1 MIKKLKPIFQSGL
14 SGRIL
19 KVLILALLPILVFTL
34 AGCSHK
40 PPKNMNSSCKI
51 FYDKSGWYKPMRKSY
66 RKWGVPIAIQ
76 LSIIYHESR
85 FQHDAKTPRR
95 KLFWVIPWFRQSSA
109 YGYAQVQDGT
119 WKEYKRSRG
128 RRFARRDKFKDVVDF
143 MGWYHHQSYRRNG
156 ISKRDAYNLYLAY
169 HEGHGGYARRT
180 YRRKAWLRATA
191 RKVQARANRYQA
203 QLDYCERRLRRWKLW
218 PF

>member
-1 MIKKLKPIFQSGL
+1 MIIIKFS
-14 SGRIL
+14 RAIL
-19 KVLILALLPILVFTL
+19 MTLISVFL
-34 AGCSHK
+34 FACSPT
-40 PPKNMNSSCKI
+40 PPKNMHSSCEI

-66 RKWGVPIAIQ
+66 RKWGIPIAIQ

-95 KLFWVIPWFRQSSA
+95 KLLWVIPWFRQSSA

-119 WKEYKRSRG
+119 WDLYKRSRG

-143 MGWYHHQSYRRNG
+143 MGWYNHQSYIRNG
-156 ISKRDAYNLYLAY
+156 ISKHDAYNLYLAY
-169 HEGHGGYARRT
+169 HEGHAGYARRS
-180 YRRKAWLRATA
+180 YRKKAWLRAVA

-203 QLDYCERRLRRWKLW
+203 QLDYCERKLRRWRLW